1 MTENKQHLNE
11 QTPECSMT
19 ITDGNRITEWLNPA
33 TLLATQY
40 GTVTQLQWL
49 QLERDRISP
58 RTRDE
63 IVIVEQDGMV
73 ALTRMPRKE
82 RA

>member
-40 GTVTQLQWL
+40 GTVTQLRWL
-49 QLERDRISP
+49 EMERDRISP

-63 IVIVEQDGMV
+63 IKIVDWCGMV
-73 ALTRMPRKE
+73 ALTRFPRKE
-82 RA
+82 RV

>member
-1 MTENKQHLNE
+1 M
-11 QTPECSMT
+11 S
-19 ITDGNRITEWLNPA
+19 DGNRITEWLNPE

-40 GTVTQLQWL
+40 GTVTQLRWL
-49 QLERDRISP
+49 ELERDRISP

-73 ALTRMPRKE
+73 ALTRFPRKE
-82 RA
+82 KACPTKK